1 MMEEKY
7 DRERLCNTVQACMVN
22 QDVKWYRFLLR
33 NAICACPLRD
43 EEEQEVLSGS
53 MQTAE
58 ELAHQFAGFTEP
70 QLLLRKLGINRV
82 YRSEELREPYLY
94 MAIYEPAIQMVYLNN
109 SILSLLREFISKNKL
124 GMFTPIKDIERLAL
138 FHEAFHVLEENTP
151 GIYTRSRMLQ
161 RKLLGIYHYERGLD
175 SASEIGAIHFSKI
188 MTRITYSPCIYSR
201 YVLLALGLIPL
212 DSFLPNV

>member
-1 MMEEKY
+1 MMEEEY
-7 DRERLCNTVQACMVN
+7 DRERLRNTVQACMAN
-22 QDVKWYRFLLR
+22 EDMKWYRFLLR

-43 EEEQEVLSGS
+43 EEEQAVLSGS

-58 ELAHQFAGFTEP
+58 ELARQFDGFTEP
-70 QLLLRKLGINRV
+70 QLLLRKLGINMV

-109 SILSLLREFISKNKL
+109 SILSLLREFISKNNL
-124 GMFTPIKDIERLAL
+124 GIFTPIKDIERLAL

-161 RKLLGIYHYERGLD
+161 RKFLGVYHYERGLD

-188 MTRITYSPCIYSR
+188 MTQSTYSPCIYSR